1 MVNNFSVGDRVLVAG
16 INQQGC
22 IVAIDRGWA
31 IVGFEF
37 VKLKVSVDRLSP
49 IEYSSLSSAPSHRI
63 SHISHKA
70 TTGLSN
76 FQLDSFLKFS
86 PTIDLHGLRVD
97 AALQQLDHWIDRAI
111 VAGHNQLKI
120 VHGKGQGILRRHIHD
135 YLSRHDAVKK
145 IIQDHN
151 RPGGWGVT
159 WVEL

>member
-16 INQQGC
+16 INQQGY
-22 IVAIDRGWA
+22 IVSIGRGWA
-31 IVGFEF
+31 IVGFDF
-37 VKLKVSVDRLSP
+37 VKLKVSIDRLSP
-49 IEYSSLSSAPSHRI
+49 VEYSSLSSAPSHRI
-63 SHISHKA
+63 SHKA
-70 TTGLSN
+70 TIGLSN
-76 FQLDSFLKFS
+76 FHLDSFLKFS
-86 PTIDLHGLRVD
+86 PTIDLHGLCVD
-97 AALQQLDHWIDRAI
+97 AALQQLDYWIDKAI
-111 VAGHNQLKI
+111 VAGHSQLKI